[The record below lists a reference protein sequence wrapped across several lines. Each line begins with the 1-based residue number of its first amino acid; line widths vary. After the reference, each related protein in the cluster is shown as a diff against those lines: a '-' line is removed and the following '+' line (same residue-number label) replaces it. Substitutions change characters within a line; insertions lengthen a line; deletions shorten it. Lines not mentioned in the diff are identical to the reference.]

1 LRTLYQPGREMS
13 SPESGIGRGIS
24 RGILLKDGRGL
35 PQIQFAQADDSLC
48 AAVYVQLAVD
58 IHKMQHFEFAGDS

>member
-1 LRTLYQPGREMS
+1 MS
-13 SPESGIGRGIS
+13 SPESGIG